1 VKNAGTRGA
10 IAEGARAAMRTLI
23 LGSLPVPVL
32 SQIQTLTQ
40 NINDKYRGDRQ
51 LLLKYHAKR
60 ENTEG

>member
-1 VKNAGTRGA
+1 
-10 IAEGARAAMRTLI
+10 MRTLI

>member
-1 VKNAGTRGA
+1 MKNAGTRAA
-10 IAEGARAAMRTLI
+10 IVEGARAAIRTLM
-23 LGSLPVPVL
+23 LGSLPVP

-40 NINDKYRGDRQ
+40 NINNKYRGDRQ